1 MSRIHL
7 PTLAFIAASTLA
19 LGIGYTT
26 GANALLWLLV
36 IGAGLVFWLLAE
48 WRGWGLMA
56 GTALLLSL
64 FLAANG
70 IASEHGPLWMS
81 VGVLGALSA
90 WLLGDAVR
98 RVNAVENV
106 EGRSEML
113 RATLIRLLILDAVGL
128 ALTVAALTV
137 RLHLAFFPAL
147 AIGVLLVVLLSRLLA
162 APRKEQ
168 SPD

>member
-1 MSRIHL
+1 MKRFYL
-7 PTLAFIAASTLA
+7 PALAFIAASTLA
-19 LGIGYTT
+19 LGIGYAT
-26 GANALLWLLV
+26 GPNALLWLLV
-36 IGAGLVFWLLAE
+36 IGAGVFFWLLAE

-70 IASEHGPLWMS
+70 IASEHRALWMS
-81 VGVLGALSA
+81 IGLLGALSA
-90 WLLGDAVR
+90 WLLGDIFR

-106 EGRSEML
+106 EGRSEIL
-113 RATLIRLLILDAVGL
+113 RTALVRLLILDAVGL

-137 RLHLAFFPAL
+137 RLRLNFFPAL
-147 AIGVLLVVLLSRLLA
+147 AIGVLLIVLLSRLLA
-162 APRKEQ
+162 TPRKEQ